1 VQGNEHVTLP
11 ASDELALVW
20 TLIKVN
26 SSELNLLSQSKGTL
40 MILPLVIFGYLIMRL
55 MVMEMQS
62 LECIPFMLYMVVP
75 NGWKIKRKRM

>member
-1 VQGNEHVTLP
+1 
-11 ASDELALVW
+11 
-20 TLIKVN
+20 
-26 SSELNLLSQSKGTL
+26 